1 VGSGNDFSISKEE
14 EGSGNL
20 VKTPDQQTLR
30 RGGILGPAGQD
41 LDYQARAED
50 GGGHQLVISRQNIVA
65 GDAAQASKNITL
77 KRQLVPKEIAA
88 RPSTKSGTQSTTIF
102 QTPKSSIST
111 KVIQVSNSSMG
122 GGNGNG
128 GGNTPN

>member
-1 VGSGNDFSISKEE
+1 
-14 EGSGNL
+14 
-20 VKTPDQQTLR
+20 VKTPDQQTLK

-50 GGGHQLVISRQNIVA
+50 GGVHQLVISRQNIVA

-88 RPSTKSGTQSTTIF
+88 RPSGTQSTTIF

>member
-1 VGSGNDFSISKEE
+1 MSKDEV
-14 EGSGNL
+14 GSGNL

-30 RGGILGPAGQD
+30 RGGVLGPAGQD

-88 RPSTKSGTQSTTIF
+88 RPSTKSGT
-102 QTPKSSIST
+102 
-111 KVIQVSNSSMG
+111 
-122 GGNGNG
+122 
-128 GGNTPN
+128 